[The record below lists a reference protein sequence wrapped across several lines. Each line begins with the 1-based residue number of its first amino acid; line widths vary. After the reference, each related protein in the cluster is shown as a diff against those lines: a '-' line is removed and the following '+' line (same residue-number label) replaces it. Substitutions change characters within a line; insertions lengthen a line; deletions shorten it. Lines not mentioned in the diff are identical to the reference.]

1 MRYGTIM
8 TMQTYSS
15 QRGGRRRTRKPN
27 RGSTS
32 ESVRKLI
39 RNTPKGTR
47 YDR

>member
-8 TMQTYSS
+8 TMQNYSS

-27 RGSTS
+27 RVTTNS
-32 ESVRKLI
+32 SVKKLI
-39 RNTPKGTR
+39 KNTPKGTR